1 MNRIVALAACGIAL
15 WLAACERSVSS
26 SPSASPIASPND
38 ATGFALTSSALSSGT
53 WPRADTCDGANG
65 VPNLHWTVGPPGT
78 RSYAVQLFDPD
89 APNGG
94 FTHWM
99 LANEPPDLREPMPG
113 TGVSGRNDFGREGYG
128 GPCPPTGSRHHYVF
142 TVYAVDGNLPL
153 RPLYSRAEFQNALQN
168 HVLAQAMLA
177 ATYSR

>member
-15 WLAACERSVSS
+15 WLAACEGSVSS
-26 SPSASPIASPND
+26 SPSPSAIASPSD
-38 ATGFALTSSALSSGT
+38 ATGFALTSIALSSGT
-53 WPRADTCDGANG
+53 WPRADTCDGGNG
-65 VPNLHWTVGPPGT
+65 VPDLHWTVGPAGT
-78 RSYAVQLFDPD
+78 RSYALQLFDPD

-94 FTHWM
+94 FTHWL
-99 LANEPPDLREPMPG
+99 LANEPAELREPMPG
-113 TGVSGRNDFGREGYG
+113 TGVGGRNDFGREGYA
-128 GPCPPTGSRHHYVF
+128 GPCPPTGSRHHYIF
-142 TVYAVDGNLPL
+142 TVFAVDGNLPL